1 MPEDDLSTIQAAIDA
16 GDAEAAERL
25 LPLVY
30 DELRRLAHQHM
41 RREAPGHSLQT
52 TALVHEA
59 YLRLLGPA
67 GREGRSSGE
76 WKDQA
81 EFLAAAAL
89 SMRRILVERARA
101 KGRIKRG
108 GGRRRLDLLE
118 VADLAVDDVPAELLD
133 LDEALTRLA
142 KVAPQQAELVSL
154 RFFGGLTLKEAGAVL
169 GISSTTADRQWA
181 FARAWL
187 LGAMEGE
194 L

>member
-1 MPEDDLSTIQAAIDA
+1 MPDDLSTIQAAIDA

-30 DELRRLAHQHM
+30 GELRELAHQHM

-59 YLRLLGPA
+59 YLRLLCPA
-67 GREGRSSGE
+67 GREPGTGDG
-76 WKDQA
+76 WKGQEA
-81 EFLAAAAL
+81 FLSAAAVA
-89 SMRRILVERARA
+89 MRRILVERARA
-101 KGRIKRG
+101 RGRIKRG
-108 GGRRRLDLLE
+108 GGRRPLNLFELGEIPVDEVPVEVLE
-118 VADLAVDDVPAELLD
+118 

-142 KVAPQQAELVSL
+142 AEAPKQAGLVSL
-154 RFFGGLTLKEAGAVL
+154 RFFGGLTIEEAAAVL
-169 GISSTTADRQWA
+169 DVSVTTANRYWS

-187 LGAMEGE
+187 LGAMGGR